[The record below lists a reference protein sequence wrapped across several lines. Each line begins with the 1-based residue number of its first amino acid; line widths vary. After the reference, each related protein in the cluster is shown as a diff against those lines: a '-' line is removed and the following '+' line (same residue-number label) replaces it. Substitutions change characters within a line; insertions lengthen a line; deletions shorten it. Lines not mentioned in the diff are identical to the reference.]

1 MSEGGERPLVW
12 VKSSYTETNNC
23 VEVAKPPGGVLVR
36 DSKRP
41 KGVRV
46 SLAPSAWHR
55 LVDWA
60 KTHEV

>member
-1 MSEGGERPLVW
+1 

-23 VEVAKPPGGVLVR
+23 VEVAKPVGSVLVR

-41 KGVRV
+41 AGARIP
-46 SLAPSAWHR
+46 LAPAAWYE

-60 KTHEV
+60 KTHRV

>member
-1 MSEGGERPLVW
+1 MSEDGERPLVW

-23 VEVAKPPGGVLVR
+23 VEVAKPVGGVLVR

-41 KGVRV
+41 TGARIP
-46 SLAPSAWHR
+46 LAPAAWYE

-60 KTHEV
+60 KTHQV